1 MKGTVAIQGLRIA
14 TRLGVTPGERRFHQ
28 PLEVDLVL
36 GYDVDDA
43 VAEDS
48 IDAAVDYSAVAEAVV
63 AWAAD
68 RETALI
74 ETLGAALADYVLTRS
89 PRLETVSVAL
99 RKFPLPR
106 AVAVEFR
113 IERSRT

>member
-1 MKGTVAIQGLRIA
+1 MEVRGLRIA
-14 TRLGVTPGERRFHQ
+14 ARLGVTPEERRVHQ

-36 GYDVDDA
+36 GYDVEDA
-43 VAEDS
+43 VTEDR
-48 IDAAVDYSAVAEAVV
+48 IDATVDYSAVAEAVV

-106 AVAVEFR
+106 AAAVEFR